1 MFEPDFLSLA
11 DTDQSRQFGGAAV
24 CVALAMGARVIA
36 MGRSRESL
44 DFLKSRVSAPER
56 VETVQITGD
65 MQADCNELKQFGV
78 IDAFF
83 DIGPPDAYASTHFKS
98 AILALRHGA
107 RISIMGGYKEGTLVL
122 RKQKG
127 VTLTNE
133 QTSLFHIMPSCIRI

>member
-1 MFEPDFLSLA
+1 
-11 DTDQSRQFGGAAV
+11 
-24 CVALAMGARVIA
+24 MGARVIA
-36 MGRSRESL
+36 MGRSKESL

-83 DIGPPDAYASTHFKS
+83 DIGPPDAYASTHIKS

-107 RISIMGGYKEGTLVL
+107 RISIMGGYKEGTFVL
-122 RKQKG
+122 RQQMG

-133 QTSLFHIMPSCIRI
+133 QTSLFRIMPSCIRI